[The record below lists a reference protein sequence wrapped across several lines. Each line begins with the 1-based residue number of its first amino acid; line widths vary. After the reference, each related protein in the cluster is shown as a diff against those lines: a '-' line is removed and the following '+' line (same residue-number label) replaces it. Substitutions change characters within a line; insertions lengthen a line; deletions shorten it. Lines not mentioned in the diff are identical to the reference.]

1 MTRRAERPLLLLGAG
16 GQLGRALV
24 PALGAVAPL
33 VALGRREADLAD
45 AAALEALVARVRPS
59 VIVNAGAYTAVDR
72 AEGEVALAEAVN
84 ARAPGVLGALA
95 RRHDAAVVHYSTDY
109 VFDGTK
115 DRAYEE
121 DDPTAPLSVYGRT
134 KRDGERA
141 LAASGAR
148 QLTLRTSWVVGSE
161 GANFART
168 MLRLA
173 REREQLKVVAD
184 QHGVPTP
191 APLIARVTAAL
202 VQRLIEA
209 GPAPFPYGLY
219 HLVPGGETTWYHY
232 ACHLLERAA
241 AAGVRLRVPASAVV
255 PIPSHE
261 YPTPARR
268 PRNSRLSTARF
279 TAAFGV
285 ALPMW
290 QDALAEVLPDLFAE
304 ALNPP

>member
-1 MTRRAERPLLLLGAG
+1 LLGAG

-24 PALGAVAPL
+24 PALEGLAPL

-45 AAALEALVARVRPS
+45 PTALEAVVARVRPA

-72 AEGEVALAEAVN
+72 AEGDVALAEAVN

-95 RRHDAAVVHYSTDY
+95 RRHDATVVHYSTDY

-115 DRAYEE
+115 DGAYGE

-148 QLTLRTSWVVGSE
+148 QLTLRTSWVVGRE

-173 REREQLKVVAD
+173 RERDSLKVVAD

-191 APLIARVTAAL
+191 APLIARVTAGL
-202 VQRLIEA
+202 LGRLLA
-209 GPAPFPYGLY
+209 GGTDAFPYGLY

-232 ACHLLERAA
+232 ACHVLERAA
-241 AAGVRLRVPASAVV
+241 AAGVALRTPASAVV
-255 PIPSHE
+255 PIPSSE

-268 PRNSRLSTARF
+268 PRNSRLSTARL
-279 TAAFGV
+279 AATFGV
-285 ALPMW
+285 PLPMW